1 VARQPSEKDSA
12 KSTNVDVDSTEP
24 VDDAID
30 IDDDD
35 ERSAATVALWSEV
48 RVEPV
53 EIALPRGTG
62 YTLRAYRMS
71 DTLQAVELRDDEDP
85 EFAILKGRTR
95 DEIESD
101 EDGELDDLDDDL
113 EDSVDAVEDDDVI
126 DVDDARRRRR
136 RQRDEDGED
145 AEEDAELDEAA
156 AAEDE
161 FDEDAEEDEEDDED
175 DEEAGPE
182 EVPVFLGQDG
192 KLLLFRTPEELV
204 RFVKSDAEHYLV
216 QLDTWADLQRRVRA
230 EDIVPLSENRYE
242 LDLVVENLRGGH
254 DAWDTELLLEA
265 GEVARDLGYALRKSA
280 IVAALSP
287 GSPLDDLDEALRATA
302 SGGVGGFFAR
312 RRLRKIGAQ
321 QAALGWR
328 TIIGKISAAVD
339 WRD

>member
-12 KSTNVDVDSTEP
+12 KSTNVDVDNEP
-24 VDDAID
+24 VDDAVEV
-30 IDDDD
+30 DDDD

-53 EIALPRGTG
+53 EIALPRGMG

-71 DTLQAVELRDDEDP
+71 DTLQPVELREDDEP
-85 EFAILKGRTR
+85 EFAILRGRTR
-95 DEIESD
+95 EEIE
-101 EDGELDDLDDDL
+101 DLDDSL
-113 EDSVDAVEDDDVI
+113 DAVEDDDVI

-136 RQRDEDGED
+136 KHRDEDDED

-156 AAEDE
+156 ATEGEAVDED
-161 FDEDAEEDEEDDED
+161 DELDAEEDEDEEDDDEEED
-175 DEEAGPE
+175 DEEEGGPE
-182 EVPVFLGQDG
+182 EVPVFLGYEG
-192 KLLLFRTPEELV
+192 KLLLFRTPDELV
-204 RFVKSDAEHYLV
+204 NFVKSDAPNDLD
-216 QLDTWADLQRRVRA
+216 QLDTWAELQRRIRA

-265 GEVARDLGYALRKSA
+265 GEVARDIGYALRMSPIISA
-280 IVAALSP
+280 LAP

>member
-35 ERSAATVALWSEV
+35 DRSAATVALWSEV

-71 DTLQAVELRDDEDP
+71 DTLRPVELRDDEDP

-95 DEIESD
+95 DQIGAD
-101 EDGELDDLDDDL
+101 TDLDDELDDVDDSL
-113 EDSVDAVEDDDVI
+113 DAVEDDDVI

-136 RQRDEDGED
+136 RQRDEDDED

-156 AAEDE
+156 AAEG
-161 FDEDAEEDEEDDED
+161 EDYEDEDDED
-175 DEEAGPE
+175 EDEDEDGPE
-182 EVPVFLGQDG
+182 EVPVFLSQDG

-204 RFVKSDAEHYLV
+204 SFVKSDAEHDLV
-216 QLDTWADLQRRVRA
+216 QLDTWADLQRRVQA
-230 EDIVPLSENRYE
+230 EDIVPLGENRYE

-265 GEVARDLGYALRKSA
+265 GEVARDLGYALRMSA
-280 IVAALSP
+280 IIAALAP

-328 TIIGKISAAVD
+328 TIIGKISAAAD